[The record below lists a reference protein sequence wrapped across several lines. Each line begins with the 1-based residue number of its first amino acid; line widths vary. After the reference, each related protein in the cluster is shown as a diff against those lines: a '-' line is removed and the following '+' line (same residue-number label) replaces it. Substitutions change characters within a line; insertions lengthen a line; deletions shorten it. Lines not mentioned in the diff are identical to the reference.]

1 MTVQINYKNSNS
13 QKKIHQI
20 LSYLLDEKFNISGL
34 KKHIS
39 NSEFLYISD
48 LLKAIVI

>member
-1 MTVQINYKNSNS
+1 MAVQINYKNVGL
-13 QKKIHQI
+13 KKVSANHV
-20 LSYLLDEKFNISGL
+20 LFVDEKFNINGI

-48 LLKAIVI
+48 LLKS